1 MYYIMNDKK
10 LIVSNLIDKLGK
22 VVARQDVIA
31 YFKNNNENVPSW
43 LINGKAY
50 RAGKGL
56 INLEL
61 VGDAVPNSNIK
72 NSVPEFD
79 ASPALVA
86 QATLRQKKLE
96 TEFTSTIPEK
106 DASYVPF
113 GFYKDLEQI
122 IKSKV
127 FYPVFITGLTG
138 NGKTTMVEQVCS
150 KLKRDCIRVNV
161 SIETDEDDLLGGST
175 LIDGNVTFREGPV
188 IIAMRQ
194 GAVLLIDEIDR
205 GSNKLMCIQGILE
218 GKPYYNKKNN
228 ELVYPAPGFTVIA
241 TANTKGQGS
250 DSGKYIAAQI
260 LDEAF
265 LERFPITVEQEYPS
279 TAVERKIILNNMNT
293 YDCVDEEFAD
303 KLVTWAEVIRKTY
316 LEEAIDELIST
327 RRLVHIVKA
336 FSMFKDQSKAIELC
350 INRFDSDTKNA
361 FMDLYTKM
369 SQPKVEETIEAQQPS
384 LSEEIP
390 F

>member
-1 MYYIMNDKK
+1 MNDKK

-127 FYPVFITGLTG
+127 FY
-138 NGKTTMVEQVCS
+138 
-150 KLKRDCIRVNV
+150 
-161 SIETDEDDLLGGST
+161 
-175 LIDGNVTFREGPV
+175 
-188 IIAMRQ
+188 
-194 GAVLLIDEIDR
+194 
-205 GSNKLMCIQGILE
+205 
-218 GKPYYNKKNN
+218 
-228 ELVYPAPGFTVIA
+228 
-241 TANTKGQGS
+241 
-250 DSGKYIAAQI
+250 
-260 LDEAF
+260 
-265 LERFPITVEQEYPS
+265 
-279 TAVERKIILNNMNT
+279 
-293 YDCVDEEFAD
+293 
-303 KLVTWAEVIRKTY
+303 
-316 LEEAIDELIST
+316 
-327 RRLVHIVKA
+327 
-336 FSMFKDQSKAIELC
+336 
-350 INRFDSDTKNA
+350 
-361 FMDLYTKM
+361 M
-369 SQPKVEETIEAQQPS
+369 SCR
-384 LSEEIP
+384 
-390 F
+390 

>member
-1 MYYIMNDKK
+1 MNDKK

-384 LSEEIP
+384 LGEEIP